1 MKNLLFLVLFL
12 LNSFILI
19 GQEHNNEFLFE
30 PNCKFTMSNNK
41 FIKLGENMFMVKYI
55 NQTRY
60 LSYDL
65 KNDSIV
71 EIKLKCYHDDL
82 ESVNTDYYNI
92 IDSLMVY
99 SVSFWQLSD
108 NAFIIYTNYYE
119 TLITK
124 DEVCTEIK
132 FIDIKNEQQCVGK

>member
-41 FIKLGENMFMVKYI
+41 FIKLGENMFMIKYI

-65 KNDSIV
+65 KNDSII